1 MSHSDEFA
9 FMSTSLDNT
18 DIDLSMRAPYIPM
31 NENDDLPLLTED
43 LMWSAFSD
51 ELSLH
56 KDIKEA
62 TALQQ
67 QQQQQQPLHLQS
79 ATMSS
84 QHQFGPDT
92 VEQMIIDGAI
102 NGNCPKDTPNVG
114 EQRMFFGTASNLASY
129 LASKYVENDTSTEDN
144 KQQTNIAHEIL
155 KLEQNS
161 PKYGLGG
168 NCNNTSA
175 IDDTNTTASIKSQQ
189 ILAKNLSDDSIR
201 SLTPTQIAGDP
212 SKMDVIN
219 AITSDG
225 CITTYTIQMFDNDAY
240 AKNG

>member
-67 QQQQQQPLHLQS
+67 QPLHLQS
-79 ATMSS
+79 TLPS
-84 QHQFGPDT
+84 QQFGPDS

-102 NGNCPKDTPNVG
+102 NGSSVKETTNIG
-114 EQRMFFGTASNLASY
+114 EQRMMFGTASNLASY
-129 LASKYVENDTSTEDN
+129 LASKYVENETVTDDC
-144 KQQTNIAHEIL
+144 KQSSNVAHEIL
-155 KLEQNS
+155 KMEQNS
-161 PKYGLGG
+161 TKFEIGS
-168 NCNNTSA
+168 NTNTA
-175 IDDTNTTASIKSQQ
+175 IDDTTIKTQQ
-189 ILAKNLSDDSIR
+189 ILAKGLNDDSIR
-201 SLTPTQIAGDP
+201 SLTPTQITGDA
-212 SKMDVIN
+212 SKMEVIN
-219 AITSDG
+219 AISNDG
-225 CITTYTIQMFDNDAY
+225 CITTYTIQMFDNDAFT
-240 AKNG
+240 KNG

>member
-67 QQQQQQPLHLQS
+67 QPLHLQS
-79 ATMSS
+79 SLPA
-84 QHQFGPDT
+84 QQFGPDS

-102 NGNCPKDTPNVG
+102 NGTVKNTPSNVDG
-114 EQRMFFGTASNLASY
+114 DEQRMMFGSASNLATY
-129 LASKYVENDTSTEDN
+129 LASKYVENDTSNMDC
-144 KQQTNIAHEIL
+144 KQHNIAHEIL
-155 KLEQNS
+155 KLEQNP
-161 PKYGLGG
+161 PKYEIVA
-168 NCNNTSA
+168 NNNSTA
-175 IDDTNTTASIKSQQ
+175 IDDNSIKTQQ
-189 ILAKNLSDDSIR
+189 IIGKSLGDDSVR
-201 SLTPTQIAGDP
+201 SLTPTQMAGDP
-212 SKMDVIN
+212 SKMDVID
-219 AITSDG
+219 AMTDDG
-225 CITTYTIQMFDNDAY
+225 CITTYTIQMFDNDAFT
-240 AKNG
+240 KNG

>member
-62 TALQQ
+62 STL
-67 QQQQQQPLHLQS
+67 QQQPLHLQS
-79 ATMSS
+79 TLAAQS
-84 QHQFGPDT
+84 FGPDT

-102 NGNCPKDTPNVG
+102 NGNEKTAPSAS
-114 EQRMFFGTASNLASY
+114 EQRLMFGTASNLASY
-129 LASKYVENDTSTEDN
+129 LASKYVENESTNEECN
-144 KQQTNIAHEIL
+144 KQNIAHEIM
-155 KLEQNS
+155 KLEQAAS
-161 PKYGLGG
+161 KYDRSA
-168 NCNNTSA
+168 TA
-175 IDDTNTTASIKSQQ
+175 IDENSIKTQQ
-189 ILAKNLSDDSIR
+189 ILAKSLNDDDIR
-201 SLTPTQIAGDP
+201 SLTPTQIANDP
-212 SKMDVIN
+212 SKMEVID
-219 AITSDG
+219 AITDG
-225 CITTYTIQMFDNDAY
+225 CVTTYTIQMYDNDAY
-240 AKNG
+240 TKNG

>member
-67 QQQQQQPLHLQS
+67 PSSSLQLQLPS
-79 ATMSS
+79 LPS
-84 QHQFGPDT
+84 QQFGPDS

-102 NGNCPKDTPNVG
+102 NGGVKETPSIA
-114 EQRMFFGTASNLASY
+114 EQRLMFGTASNLASY
-129 LASKYVENDTSTEDN
+129 LASKYVENESTNDECN
-144 KQQTNIAHEIL
+144 KSNIPQEIL
-155 KLEQNS
+155 KMEQS
-161 PKYGLGG
+161 QPKYECGS
-168 NCNNTSA
+168 NSSNTSNNNNTA
-175 IDDTNTTASIKSQQ
+175 IDDKTQQ
-189 ILAKNLSDDSIR
+189 ILGKALTDDSIR

-212 SKMDVIN
+212 SKMEVID
-219 AITSDG
+219 TLTDG
-225 CITTYTIQMFDNDAY
+225 CITTYTIQMFDNDAF

>member
-67 QQQQQQPLHLQS
+67 PSSSSSLHLQLPS
-79 ATMSS
+79 LPS
-84 QHQFGPDT
+84 QQFGPDS

-102 NGNCPKDTPNVG
+102 NGGVKETPSIA
-114 EQRMFFGTASNLASY
+114 EQRLMFGTASNLASY
-129 LASKYVENDTSTEDN
+129 LASKYVENESTNDECNN
-144 KQQTNIAHEIL
+144 KSNISQEIL
-155 KLEQNS
+155 KMEQTQ
-161 PKYGLGG
+161 PKYECGS
-168 NCNNTSA
+168 NSNNSNTNSNNNNNNTA
-175 IDDTNTTASIKSQQ
+175 IDDKTQQ
-189 ILAKNLSDDSIR
+189 ILGKNVNDDSIR

-212 SKMDVIN
+212 SKMEVID
-219 AITSDG
+219 TLTDG
-225 CITTYTIQMFDNDAY
+225 CITTYTIQMFDNDAF